1 MGCGN
6 GGRLG
11 RRQTWRRA
19 MRQKKTWPPFYEV
32 IYEVPK
38 SAIKSVPFAAIVE
51 GFARRRSR

>member
-11 RRQTWRRA
+11 RRQTWRRV
-19 MRQKKTWPPFYEV
+19 MRQNPWSPFYEV

-38 SAIKSVPFAAIVE
+38 SAIKSVPVAAIVE